1 MSRLIGI
8 DWGNSNARA
17 FRYDAE
23 GAVVGERHGPYGI
36 LTIRDRGFEAALA
49 ALAGDWLDGPP
60 PTFIL
65 CGAIGSRQGWLE
77 APYAPCPAGEADLIA
92 ALKPLLTRLGPAWI
106 VPGVNSETPDHV
118 EVLRGEETKTLDA
131 LAAGWGGVV
140 VSPGT
145 HSKWLRLAGGRITAI
160 RSFMTGELY
169 AVLRGHSILG
179 ALMAPGPHDQAAF
192 DLGVTRALAD
202 PAVTS
207 LLLSVRAEGLFGRIA
222 PEAAASFLSGILI
235 GAEVRGGL
243 AWCEAGTPL
252 RLIASP
258 GLQGLLARALELA
271 GRTDVI
277 VDDASVATAKGLWR
291 IGRTLV
297 G

>member
-1 MSRLIGI
+1 MSRLIGV

-77 APYAPCPAGEADLIA
+77 APYAPCPASEADLIA
-92 ALKPLLTRLGPAWI
+92 ALKPLPTRLGPAWI
-106 VPGVNSETPDHV
+106 VPGVNSETLDHV
-118 EVLRGEETKTLDA
+118 EVLRGEETKTFEA
-131 LAAGWGGVV
+131 LAAGWDGVV

-145 HSKWLRLAGGRITAI
+145 HSKWLRLAGARITAI

-169 AVLRGHSILG
+169 AVLRAHSILG
-179 ALMAPGPHDQAAF
+179 ALMAPGLHDPAAF

-207 LLLSVRAEGLFGRIA
+207 LLLSVRAEGLAGRIA

-243 AWCEAGTPL
+243 AWCEAGAPL

-258 GLQGLLARALELA
+258 GLEGLVARALELA

>member
-1 MSRLIGI
+1 MSHLIGV

-17 FRYDAE
+17 FRFDAE
-23 GAVVGERHGPYGI
+23 GAVVSERQRPCGI
-36 LTIRDRGFEAALA
+36 LAIKNHGFEAALA
-49 ALAGDWLDGPP
+49 DLVGDWLDGAPP
-60 PTFIL
+60 ALLL

-92 ALKPLLTRLGPAWI
+92 ALKPLPTRLGPAWI
-106 VPGVNSETPDHV
+106 VPGVNADTPDHV

-131 LAAGWGGVV
+131 LAAGWEGVV

-145 HSKWLRLAGGRITAI
+145 HSKWLRLSGGRITAI

-169 AVLRGHSILG
+169 AVLRAHSILG
-179 ALMAPGPHDQAAF
+179 ALMEPGPHDPAAF
-192 DLGVTRALAD
+192 ELGVTRALTD
-202 PAVTS
+202 QAVTS

-222 PEAAASFLSGILI
+222 PAAAASFLSGILI

-258 GLQGLLARALELA
+258 GLEGLLTRALVLA
-271 GRTDVI
+271 GRDDVI
-277 VDDASVATAKGLWR
+277 IDDASTATARGLWR